1 MGAVTCTSAPAM
13 MALFASV
20 RDAAT
25 PLTSASVGRP
35 HTMKCSKGEVI
46 PASPVTSPEAARLC
60 CASLCC
66 RIHSLFS
73 FVNAS
78 GLNHDA
84 GLGAARLGAT
94 LPLVSPGRSP
104 PSPELHRAPGPSL
117 DRVPTF
123 SASATSPAIQPAIE
137 S

>member
-46 PASPVTSPEAARLC
+46 PESPATSPETARLC

-94 LPLVSPGRSP
+94 LPLVSP
-104 PSPELHRAPGPSL
+104 
-117 DRVPTF
+117 
-123 SASATSPAIQPAIE
+123 
-137 S
+137 